1 MFCSRCVFVNHPDQP
16 NLAQIT
22 SITDW
27 LHNLQLDHLIHSFL
41 NLGYTNFSQICHLTS
56 SDLTDIIGNHVPID
70 EKTRLLDSLN
80 HIRSQLVLISSK
92 PLLTSE
98 GYLV

>member
-1 MFCSRCVFVNHPDQP
+1 
-16 NLAQIT
+16 L
-22 SITDW
+22 
-27 LHNLQLDHLIHSFL
+27 
-41 NLGYTNFSQICHLTS
+41 SQICHLTS